1 MPELP
6 KLYGD
11 VKSRATR
18 CLWALYEMG
27 VPFEHVALNHGAGD
41 TTAPAFLAINPAGK
55 TPALVDGDLVL
66 TESLAINL
74 YLAQTYMTPLWPK
87 SRNDQMH
94 VLQWTL
100 WAATEAEPPAV
111 RLAVHRVVAPP
122 ERRDETQAARA
133 LKALQPRL
141 EHLDRHLQ
149 NVGRYILG
157 DRFSFADIN
166 VASVLN
172 FLHRS
177 GVDLKPTV
185 RLDRWLAELE
195 SRPQYKKAHGFPA

>member
-1 MPELP
+1 MAELP

-27 VPFEHVALNHGAGD
+27 VPFDHVALSHRDGETKSAG
-41 TTAPAFLAINPAGK
+41 FLAINPAGK

-87 SRNDQMH
+87 GRNDQMH
-94 VLQWTL
+94 VLQWTF

-111 RLAVHRVVAPP
+111 QLAIHRVIAPP
-122 ERRDETQAARA
+122 ERRDEAQAARA
-133 LKALQPRL
+133 LKSLQPRL
-141 EHLDRHLQ
+141 EHLDRHLHGA
-149 NVGRYILG
+149 GRYILG
-157 DRFSFADIN
+157 ERFSFADIN

-172 FLHRS
+172 YLRRS

-195 SRPQYKKAHGFPA
+195 ARPQYKKAHGFPL